1 MKNLLL
7 SICLLLMSVSALAQ
21 ENVLSETWVPKLDL
35 TIPSS
40 EMPSTLGLDSKDKH
54 AIMRGWTCCYRNELI
69 NAVQIE
75 HLEKSIEYSSKA
87 NQKKLE
93 FTPHFD
99 NPTKGQ
105 WALFYTLQIL
115 DVYTT
120 YRGLKYDCVWELNPI
135 VGEQPSVKRMV
146 FTKIALLT
154 PAMQYDMKNDNLNEK
169 SFNQMN
175 FMMGIVVAN
184 NYDVLHRAKRY
195 CNKR

>member
-1 MKNLLL
+1 
-7 SICLLLMSVSALAQ
+7 MSVSALAQ

-40 EMPSTLGLDSKDKH
+40 EMPSTLGLDSKDKL

-87 NQKKLE
+87 NLRKLE
-93 FTPHFD
+93 FSPHFD
-99 NPTKGQ
+99 EPSKGQ
-105 WALFYTLQIL
+105 WTLFYTLQIL
-115 DVYTT
+115 DIYTT
-120 YRGLKYDCVWELNPI
+120 YRGLKYDCVKELNPI
-135 VGEQPSVKRMV
+135 VGEQPSVKRMF
-146 FTKIALLT
+146 FTKVALLT
-154 PAMQYDMKNDNLNEK
+154 PAMQYDMKNDNLSEK

-175 FMMGIVVAN
+175 FMMGIVVAS
-184 NYDVLHRAKRY
+184 NYDVLQGAKKY